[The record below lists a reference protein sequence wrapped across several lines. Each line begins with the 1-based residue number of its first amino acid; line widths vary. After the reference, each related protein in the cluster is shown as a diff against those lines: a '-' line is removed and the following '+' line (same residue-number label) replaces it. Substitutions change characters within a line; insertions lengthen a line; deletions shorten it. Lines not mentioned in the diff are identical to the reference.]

1 MVTIQKRSALTLF
14 FCYLAF
20 GLWAQ
25 GGDYFINEDFSG
37 VGSGYPSEYN
47 GWTFRGCTKP
57 NSFFQIQKQSLGNNV
72 VEAGYAMTPE
82 FGHNNAGDAT
92 IYFKYARLTNNST
105 ILRVSVEG
113 EGVLIGGVKYKDYD
127 IVDGSTTY
135 NTATLSVVGATKETR
150 IKFCG
155 YNCQTVSLGYVKI
168 GNNGITLDQASIYNQ
183 DFISSNINSNIT
195 VNTTRTLTGGIWN
208 TLCLPFDVT
217 MADLESALGY
227 NQDITVRTFKSYNST
242 TKEITFEN
250 PFGGEPPSAIPA
262 GTPFLIKLN
271 TTVKDPTFQ
280 AVTIKNITPL
290 GVSDN
295 GVSFVGTYSP
305 VILAADGTNLFLTT
319 RNTLA
324 VPADDEAK
332 RRMNGLRAYF
342 IVPSGFVPSA
352 ARLALNDEATDVQ
365 SVTMP
370 SQHQSSGT
378 YDLNG
383 RRVEHPRHGLYV
395 VDGRLTFVK

>member
-1 MVTIQKRSALTLF
+1 MKTTIIRSAIAIILCTF
-14 FCYLAF
+14 AI
-20 GLWAQ
+20 GGWA
-25 GGDYFINEDFSG
+25 DDLPFSEDFNTFADG
-37 VGSGYPSEYN
+37 QHIAID
-47 GWTFRGCTKP
+47 GWTFKHCLGRATAYWDTKILT
-57 NSFFQIQKQSLGNNV
+57 IQT
-72 VEAGYAMTPE
+72 EANKPSDKGYAITPPLNYTGGAVLSFMFCGTTNQGSSISISVNNGTINGEESVNVSSSNNKLTQMTYSLTLNQ
-82 FGHNNAGDAT
+82 GAT
-92 IYFKYARLTNNST
+92 ITFALTSNNYAAIDDILIVPDGIVLSETTDKAINNSIIEANDT
-105 ILRVSVEG
+105 KT
-113 EGVLIGGVKYKDYD
+113 VK
-127 IVDGSTTY
+127 
-135 NTATLSVVGATKETR
+135 
-150 IKFCG
+150 
-155 YNCQTVSLGYVKI
+155 
-168 GNNGITLDQASIYNQ
+168 
-183 DFISSNINSNIT
+183 